1 MSIAARR
8 WKSLATVWHAG
19 ACLWVAALSPVAA
32 AAPLPPLPTA
42 VATISAVQVLR
53 QAERDNKGG
62 ASSMVTLPDR
72 VELSPGE
79 QGPLR
84 LNYRWHVA
92 LSAPLQG
99 FALYLPGVKA
109 HAVVRLNCHVLADD
123 SGRNDQPLP
132 RSVDR
137 LMLLAVPDDF
147 WRVGDNV
154 IELQAV
160 GADWLSIS
168 ALQIGPATEL
178 IGRHRAR
185 VLALVVLP
193 ATVAAIVGALGLC
206 MLLIWS
212 RQREPLYGYFG
223 ASALAWALHNAWTI
237 SPWAGLGR
245 GHYGVWWTSLYGL
258 FVALLVVFSLRL
270 AYARWP
276 RFERMLW
283 IGVVASPL
291 LLYLSLAFGQYAVVE
306 EALRTAWI
314 GAVGAAV
321 VVVARSAWRRRDTDS
336 VLIAVVSVVAL
347 AFGVHDWL
355 AARDP
360 SDNNPVFLVPYAG
373 LLFVIVVVRMLV
385 DRFVRASRQLA
396 AMNAELERRVAAQR
410 VELLETLEH
419 MRQARDAAE
428 AADRAKSNF
437 LATASHDL
445 RQPAHALG
453 LYLAALRAE
462 PLGEAQ
468 ADLVQRMTGS
478 LAALDTMFNALLD
491 ISRMDGG
498 AMVPQPAVFA
508 LDPLLRRLADEFAP
522 QAEARGLRFA
532 LRLPGADVQPRATS
546 DAVLI
551 ERIVR
556 NLLANAVKYTARGGV
571 LLACRLR
578 QVPEAH
584 WRIEVWDTGVGI
596 ADADRGRVFEEFY
609 QVGNAERDLGKGL
622 GLGLAIVR
630 RLTHLLGLTLELR
643 SRPGRGSCF
652 ALRLSAVQG
661 AAAPADAIAP
671 VPLAAPTLAGMT
683 VAMIEDNVD
692 VRAAMRSLLQR
703 WGCHV
708 VEGADGAEVLRQVR
722 DDAPPAAIV
731 ADYRL
736 GDGRT
741 GPTEVRQLLAHWGT
755 ALPVLIVSG
764 ESSPVHLRAI
774 EAAGHAWLAK
784 PVAAGPLRSWLEQAA
799 LHHSASAEATP

>member
-8 WKSLATVWHAG
+8 WRDLATVWHAA
-19 ACLWVAALSPVAA
+19 ACLWLAVQPISPA
-32 AAPLPPLPTA
+32 AAPLSTAIATTPT
-42 VATISAVQVLR
+42 VQVLR
-53 QAERDNKGG
+53 KAERGNEEG
-62 ASSMVTLPDR
+62 STSTVTLPDR
-72 VELSPGE
+72 GELGPGE

-84 LNYRWHVA
+84 LTYRWHLT

-99 FALYLPGVKA
+99 YALYLPGVKA
-109 HAVVRLNCHVLADD
+109 HAVVRLNGHVLADD
-123 SGRNDQPLP
+123 SGQSDLPLP

-137 LMLLAVPDDF
+137 LVLLAVPDEF
-147 WRVGDNV
+147 WRAGNNV

-160 GADWLSIS
+160 GSNWLSIP
-168 ALQIGPATEL
+168 ALQLGPAAEL
-178 IGRHRAR
+178 VGRHRTR

-193 ATVAAIVGALGLC
+193 AAVAAIVGALGLC

-212 RQREPLYGYFG
+212 REREALYGYFG

-237 SPWAGLGR
+237 SPWAGLGL

-258 FVALLVVFSLRL
+258 FVALLVVFSFRL
-270 AYARWP
+270 ADSRWP

-283 IGVVASPL
+283 VGVVASPL
-291 LLYLSLAFGQYAVVE
+291 LLYLSLALGQYPAAE

-314 GAVGAAV
+314 AAVGVAV
-321 VVVARSAWRRRDTDS
+321 IVVARSAWRRRDTDS
-336 VLIAVVSVVAL
+336 VLIALVSAVAL
-347 AFGVHDWL
+347 AFGLHDWL

-360 SDNNPVFLVPYAG
+360 SDNNPVYLVPYAG
-373 LLFVIVVVRMLV
+373 LLFVVVVVRMLV

-410 VELLETLEH
+410 VELLDTMEH

-462 PLGEAQ
+462 PLDERQ

-498 AMVPQPAVFA
+498 AVVPQPAVIA
-508 LDPLLRRLADEFAP
+508 LEPLLRRLADEFAP
-522 QAEARGLRFA
+522 QAEARGLRLA
-532 LRLPGADVQPRATS
+532 LHLPGADVQARAFS

-578 QVPEAH
+578 QAPAPH

-609 QVGNAERDLGKGL
+609 QVGNAERDLSKGL

-630 RLTHLLGLTLELR
+630 RLTHLLGLKLELR
-643 SRPGRGSCF
+643 SRPGCGSCF
-652 ALRLSAVQG
+652 VLRLPAVQG
-661 AAAPADAIAP
+661 EATPAAAVAAAP
-671 VPLAAPTLAGMT
+671 LAGPTLAGMT

-703 WGCHV
+703 WGCQV
-708 VEGADGAEVLRQVR
+708 VEGADATEVLGQVR
-722 DDAPPAAIV
+722 DHERPQAIL
-731 ADYRL
+731 ADFRL
-736 GDGRT
+736 GAGRT
-741 GPTEVRQLLAHWGT
+741 GPTEVRQLLAQWGS

-764 ESSPVHLRAI
+764 ESNPVHLRAI
-774 EAAGHAWLAK
+774 EAAGHDWLAK

-799 LHHSASAEATP
+799 LHHGALAEAKP